1 MYTNHGKIETPAFV
15 PVIHPVKQTIPSK
28 KIKEIGFDVV
38 ITNAYITKNNYG
50 DEAIEKGIHKIID
63 YDKSIM
69 TDSGGYQ
76 VLEYGDLEGRIG
88 TMYTNHGK
96 IETPAFVP
104 VIHPV
109 KQTIPSKKIKEI
121 GFDVVITN
129 AYITKNNYGDE
140 AVEKGIHKII
150 DYDKSIMTDSG
161 GYQVLEYGDLEVL
174 PSDMANF
181 ETGILTDFAIPLDKP
196 TGYGLPIK
204 KAEAYVKHTLTVC
217 KQTLD
222 DSKDNGQIWIGPIQ
236 GGEHFD
242 LVAKSTKALID
253 MGFQMLALGSPV
265 EFMESYEYRLLA
277 QMIVAAKKQMPESV
291 PLHLFGAGHPLT
303 IPFAIALGCDTFDS
317 ASYMLYAKKLR
328 YITDD
333 GTRYLS
339 DIEIFPC
346 NCEICTKYTP
356 DEFRQLED
364 TLKINELAIHN
375 LYAIKLEVDKVKQA
389 IHEGRL
395 WEYVIK
401 KARAHPKLFEM
412 IEVMTENYEF
422 LGLGTPKFK
431 ERAIFLFSKEDQYRP
446 EVQSFHKI
454 VRKFKTKKKKLL
466 ITKESTTKPGYLSQ
480 QYLSLK
486 KKIKEFNTFQ
496 VCQYNPHMGLIPIE
510 ISDIF
515 PAAHHESS
523 RINYEPKEFT
533 EFQKTWEDF
542 FKKNKFSEIYYD
554 KKDEFLKYFVKTL
567 PKEIKKKSFE

>member
-1 MYTNHGKIETPAFV
+1 
-15 PVIHPVKQTIPSK
+15 
-28 KIKEIGFDVV
+28 
-38 ITNAYITKNNYG
+38 
-50 DEAIEKGIHKIID
+50 
-63 YDKSIM
+63 
-69 TDSGGYQ
+69 
-76 VLEYGDLEGRIG
+76 
-88 TMYTNHGK
+88 MYTNHGK

-140 AVEKGIHKII
+140 AVKKGIHKII
-150 DYDKSIMTDSG
+150 NFDKSIMTDSG

-174 PSDMANF
+174 PPDMANF

-222 DSKDNGQIWIGPIQ
+222 DSEDNGQIWIGPIQ

-242 LVAKSTKALID
+242 LVAKSTKALVD

-277 QMIVAAKKQMPESV
+277 QMIVSAKKQMPESI

-317 ASYMLYAKKLR
+317 ASYMLYAKQLR
-328 YITDD
+328 YMTDD

-339 DIEIFPC
+339 DITVFPC
-346 NCEICTKYTP
+346 NCEICSKYTP
-356 DEFRQLED
+356 DELRQLEI
-364 TLKINELAIHN
+364 TNKINELAIHN
-375 LYAIKLEVDKVKQA
+375 LHAIKLEVDKVKQA

-431 ERAIFLFSKEDQYRP
+431 EKAIFLYSKEDQYRP

-454 VRKFKTKKKKLL
+454 VRKFKSKKKE
-466 ITKESTTKPGYLSQ
+466 INHNQ
-480 QYLSLK
+480 R
-486 KKIKEFNTFQ
+486 IKYKTR
-496 VCQYNPHMGLIPIE
+496 
-510 ISDIF
+510 ISF
-515 PAAHHESS
+515 S
-523 RINYEPKEFT
+523 RI
-533 EFQKTWEDF
+533 
-542 FKKNKFSEIYYD
+542 
-554 KKDEFLKYFVKTL
+554 
-567 PKEIKKKSFE
+567 